1 MNRNWG
7 VCWVKLCNAMV
18 PITPIPTHPPRTCTC
33 SCTCLRSFKQVAKE
47 MEKHVG
53 VAGRFMDALRAEVK
67 KDMEKFAKK

>member
-1 MNRNWG
+1 M
-7 VCWVKLCNAMV
+7 A
-18 PITPIPTHPPRTCTC
+18 PTTPIPTVPRRKCSC
-33 SCTCLRSFKQVAKE
+33 SCTCLRSCKQVAKE